1 MVLLSGYQDPM
12 SPAAWRP
19 IPDYSA
25 WDILSY
31 SPLGLGRTFYS
42 DRFFSI
48 YALANP
54 SAFPYQIKHL
64 VNFGRW
70 HSRGRIVLDEQEAIV
85 FRSSENLLRSFW
97 IRGRDI
103 DNGDIC

>member
-54 SAFPYQIKHL
+54 SMFSYQIKHL
-64 VNFGRW
+64 VNFGRR
-70 HSRGRIVLDEQEAIV
+70 HSRSRIVLDEQEAIV
-85 FRSSENLLRSFW
+85 FRSSENLLCGFW
-97 IRGRDI
+97 IRG
-103 DNGDIC
+103 